1 MALIFIASTD
11 AFSAAHTARWIAPIV
26 RLFFPHISA
35 QGLETVHFCIRK
47 GAHLTEY
54 GILGILL
61 WRAIPEP
68 RNRPELA
75 MSSRAGVALLV
86 ATVYAATDEYH
97 QSFVP
102 SRTSSVRDVCIDACG
117 AAVALAIVSLANR
130 PRSRRPPDDAEPSP
144 AA

>member
-1 MALIFIASTD
+1 MALIFMASTD
-11 AFSAAHTARWIAPIV
+11 AFSAAHTIRWFEPILV
-26 RLFFPHISA
+26 YLFPHISPQA
-35 QGLETVHFCIRK
+35 LDFVHFCIRK

-54 GILGILL
+54 GVLGILL

-68 RNRPELA
+68 RTRPEIA
-75 MSSRAGVALLV
+75 IWSRAGVALLV

-102 SRTSSVRDVCIDACG
+102 SRTSSVRDVCIDTCG
-117 AAVALAIVSLANR
+117 AALALAILCMANR
-130 PRSRRPPDDAEPSP
+130 PRSRRPPDAEPSP